1 MCSSAAVGRLLQV
14 LMCCIFRDAF
24 LQIFVVMSDYLS
36 FHCLPIIP
44 TQCGHSPLTYDSNK
58 GIFPWTAAH
67 WIFSLGNSL

>member
-36 FHCLPIIP
+36 FHCHPETVWP
-44 TQCGHSPLTYDSNK
+44 
-58 GIFPWTAAH
+58 
-67 WIFSLGNSL
+67 FSSDL

>member
-14 LMCCIFRDAF
+14 LMCCIFRDA
-24 LQIFVVMSDYLS
+24 YLS

-44 TQCGHSPLTYDSNK
+44 KQCGHSPLTYDSNK